1 MNVEAEWRKVG
12 LLALVV
18 ACGSCAMA
26 DDWRDMMWESPVA
39 LCNGVTLRAY
49 ALEEPRLMKA
59 YVARIDLTAPGIGF
73 TATERD
79 PDWGQSVA
87 VGSNKAVCVGLS
99 AKRQETTA
107 DFMLRRRKEGKKV
120 ELAVNTSGWGPMK
133 HKPGDLY
140 RWAVSDG
147 VELSYN
153 KNPSRG
159 YFFIVRKDGTADMV
173 AHPPASITNEIAF
186 AMYGNGFILKNGA
199 EAFPT
204 NNAKFT
210 CLAPRTAFGLVADKK
225 TLVILA
231 VDGRQ
236 PGYSL
241 GASYAD
247 LAELFRREGCTD
259 AINFDGGGSTSF
271 VVWDRKNNHPDML
284 NRHPDGYVRKIA
296 LNFGITVDET
306 AVACRDR
313 LELERTGS
321 IFHSYEFAPVEDTPP
336 PDGFVPFYISHYGR
350 HGSRRLMGNCV
361 SHTLSVLEEASKN
374 GMLTNEGNSLLDAV
388 RRIADASVGMEGQ
401 LTERGA
407 EEHRMLARRMAERF
421 APVFRGRRRVRCQST
436 DVHRVLVSQAN
447 FAMSLKESAPDMEFD
462 FTAGPKYTKK
472 LKHSF
477 RRPNGAKGG
486 ASEAKERFDRAG
498 IKTGDFVARMFTK
511 TDAVDAPLSLMRDL
525 FACASDCQCLRT
537 ELGGLDIYRYFTG
550 DEIDALSRC
559 MAAWHYMAQGNSP
572 DFGDDRAW
580 AAQGLARDFVERADN
595 AIADGRVAA
604 DLRFGHDTGLAPL
617 AVLLGLEGPSDRV
630 SPRDARELCPGW
642 KWMPMAANIQM
653 AFYRNKDG
661 ETLVKILY
669 NEREIIVRGLSPATA
684 TYYRWHDLRAHI
696 LAVVENLSLRLD
708 SIATIREEHAKLSK
722 PVFLTGDW
730 NAAPHSELVTKV
742 RGFLND
748 VNRPTNGAQSRCIDY
763 IAIDSAHA
771 DKMPVMGRHVTH

>member
-1 MNVEAEWRKVG
+1 MQKI
-12 LLALVV
+12 LKKLALALSCV
-18 ACGSCAMA
+18 SCAMA

-59 YVARIDLTAPGIGF
+59 YVARIDMTAPGVGF
-73 TATERD
+73 TAMERD
-79 PDWGQSVA
+79 SDWGQSVA
-87 VGSNKAVCVGLS
+87 AGSNKVVRVGLS
-99 AKRQETTA
+99 TKRQETTA
-107 DFMLRRRKEGKKV
+107 DFMSRRRKEGKSV
-120 ELAVNTSGWGPMK
+120 EIAVNTSGLWPMK
-133 HKPGDLY
+133 REPDDLY
-140 RWAVSDG
+140 LRAVSDG

-153 KNPSRG
+153 RNPSRG
-159 YFFIVRKDGTADMV
+159 CFFIIRKDGTADMV

-186 AMYGNGFILKNGA
+186 AMCGNGFVLKNGA

-204 NNAKFT
+204 NNTKFT
-210 CLAPRTAFGLVADKK
+210 CLEPRMAFGLAVDKK

-231 VDGRQ
+231 VDGRS

-259 AINFDGGGSTSF
+259 AISFDGGGSASL
-271 VVWDRKNNHPDML
+271 VVWDRKNNIPDML

-296 LNFGITVDET
+296 LNFGIMVEES

-321 IFHSYEFAPVEDTPP
+321 IFHSYEFAPIEDTPP
-336 PDGFVPFYISHYGR
+336 PNGFAPFYISHYGR
-350 HGSRRLMGNCV
+350 HGSRRLEGDCV
-361 SHTLSVLEEASKN
+361 AHTLSVLEEASKN
-374 GMLTNEGNSLLDAV
+374 GILTNEGKALLDAV
-388 RRIADASVGMEGQ
+388 RKIADASVGMEGQ

-447 FAMSLKESAPDMEFD
+447 FVMSLKESAPDMEFD
-462 FTAGPKYTKK
+462 FITGPKYTEK

-477 RRPNGAKGG
+477 RRPNGTRIGL
-486 ASEAKERFDRAG
+486 SEAKERFDRAG
-498 IKTGDFVARMFTK
+498 IKTGDFVSRMFTK
-511 TDAVDAPLSLMRDL
+511 PDAVDAQLSLMRDL

-537 ELGGLDIYRYFTG
+537 ELGGLDIYRFFTDG
-550 DEIDALSRC
+550 EVEALSRC

-580 AAQGLARDFVERADN
+580 AAQDLARDFVERADN
-595 AIADGRVAA
+595 AIADDRVAV

-630 SPRDARELCPGW
+630 SPRDARELCPSW

-669 NEREIIVRGLSPATA
+669 NEREILVRGLPPDTA

-696 LAVVENLSLRLD
+696 LAVVENLSRPPM
-708 SIATIREEHAKLSK
+708 SYAKE
-722 PVFLTGDW
+722 
-730 NAAPHSELVTKV
+730 AP
-742 RGFLND
+742 
-748 VNRPTNGAQSRCIDY
+748 PT
-763 IAIDSAHA
+763 A
-771 DKMPVMGRHVTH
+771 DAP

>member
-1 MNVEAEWRKVG
+1 MQKI
-12 LLALVV
+12 LKKLALALSCV
-18 ACGSCAMA
+18 SCAMA

-59 YVARIDLTAPGIGF
+59 YVARIDMTAPGVGF
-73 TATERD
+73 TAMERD
-79 PDWGQSVA
+79 SDWGQSVA
-87 VGSNKAVCVGLS
+87 AGSNKVVRVGLS
-99 AKRQETTA
+99 TKRQETTA
-107 DFMLRRRKEGKKV
+107 DFMSRRRKEGKSV
-120 ELAVNTSGWGPMK
+120 EIAVNTSGLGPMK
-133 HKPGDLY
+133 REPDDLY
-140 RWAVSDG
+140 LRAVSDG

-153 KNPSRG
+153 RNPSRG
-159 YFFIVRKDGTADMV
+159 CFFIIRKDGTADMV

-186 AMYGNGFILKNGA
+186 AMCGNGFVLKNGA

-204 NNAKFT
+204 NNTKFT
-210 CLAPRTAFGLVADKK
+210 CLEPRMAFGLAVDKK

-231 VDGRQ
+231 VDGRS

-259 AINFDGGGSTSF
+259 AISFDGGGSASL
-271 VVWDRKNNHPDML
+271 VVWDRKNNIPDML

-296 LNFGITVDET
+296 LNFGIMVEES

-321 IFHSYEFAPVEDTPP
+321 IFHSYEFAPIEDTPP
-336 PDGFVPFYISHYGR
+336 PNGFAPFYISHYGR
-350 HGSRRLMGNCV
+350 HGSRRLEGDCV
-361 SHTLSVLEEASKN
+361 AHTLSVLEEASKN
-374 GMLTNEGNSLLDAV
+374 GILTNEGKALLDAV
-388 RRIADASVGMEGQ
+388 RKIADASVGMEGQ

-447 FAMSLKESAPDMEFD
+447 FVMSLKESAPDMEFD
-462 FTAGPKYTKK
+462 FITGPKYTEK

-477 RRPNGAKGG
+477 RRPNGTRIGL
-486 ASEAKERFDRAG
+486 SEAKERFDRAG
-498 IKTGDFVARMFTK
+498 IKTGDFVSRMFTK
-511 TDAVDAPLSLMRDL
+511 PDAVDAQLSLMRDL

-537 ELGGLDIYRYFTG
+537 ELGGLDIYRFFTDG
-550 DEIDALSRC
+550 EVEALSRC

-595 AIADGRVAA
+595 AIADDRVAV

-630 SPRDARELCPGW
+630 SPRDARELCPSW

-669 NEREIIVRGLSPATA
+669 NEREILVRGLPPDTA

-696 LAVVENLSLRLD
+696 LAVVENLSRPPM
-708 SIATIREEHAKLSK
+708 SYAKE
-722 PVFLTGDW
+722 
-730 NAAPHSELVTKV
+730 AP
-742 RGFLND
+742 
-748 VNRPTNGAQSRCIDY
+748 PT
-763 IAIDSAHA
+763 A
-771 DKMPVMGRHVTH
+771 DAP